1 MYYIYEVIEFLKGI
15 HKKQYY
21 LKLLSETNPLIK
33 INGVE
38 IFAVGLEIVIIG
50 MFRLKSTHFCQ
61 SKMEIV

>member
-50 MFRLKSTHFCQ
+50 MFRYF
-61 SKMEIV
+61 